1 MADSHG
7 QNFRPKGD
15 LPGRAAVEV
24 AEWLR
29 SLGLDRYEMAF
40 RENSVTA
47 EVLPDLTAEDL
58 KELGVAAVGHRRR
71 LLAAIAALRDDTISL
86 QSARSSD
93 DRHASI
99 SAGERRQI
107 TVLFCDIV
115 GSTPLAS
122 GLDPEDLRDI
132 LRTYQASVG
141 AAVAGQQGYVARFV
155 GDGVLAYFG
164 WPNADEAHAESAVRA
179 GLAIVEAIGPQQLSV
194 RVGIATGLVV
204 TDHLI
209 GAGTAQTVTAVG
221 ETPNLA
227 ARLQALAQPDT
238 VVVSEATRSHLGQ
251 MFELEDLGAVA
262 LKGFDRPV
270 RVWRARG
277 ATSATSR
284 SETVYAGTVT
294 PLIGRDEELSLLVHR
309 WRQSKAGEGRIVLL
323 SGEAGIGKSRLL
335 AALEDRLA
343 NEQRVSLRYFCSP
356 YHQDSPLYPI
366 VARMEREAGFI
377 RGDNA
382 EDRLRKLEVILAPA
396 QPTVDD
402 VALFASLWSIPTN
415 GRYPSLELS
424 PQQRK
429 VRTFASLLRRLSN
442 LANRKPVLMLFED
455 AHWSDPTSIELLDAV
470 VERVPA
476 LPVLLVVSYRPAF
489 VAPWFDLPNV
499 SLMALGR
506 LDRRDSTAL
515 AAQVVKDHILS
526 SPLLERIVI
535 QSDGVPLFI
544 EELTRAVLETPE
556 LDALG
561 ATLAIP
567 DTLQASLMARLDRLP
582 AAKVVAQIGS
592 VIGREFSHM
601 LLTSAAEVQDAE
613 LSEGLS
619 ELADSGLLFRRGAL
633 PDAVYSFKHALV
645 RDVVY
650 ASLPKT
656 PRQELHRRIGE
667 ALRDQL
673 RDHVETEPEVIAYHF
688 DQAGLKGPAV
698 EWWSKAGDLAL
709 QRSANTEAIA
719 HLEKALNLS
728 QELGDSEERRLSRLR
743 LQIIYGNALRVAR
756 GYAVPETKAAFA
768 LARDLARTIPDAPE
782 RFSADYGLWS
792 ASFLGGDLTAM
803 RDLANTFLRNVEG
816 QPELPETG
824 IAHRIGGMTSWFAGD
839 FVNARLY
846 LERAL
851 ACYDSERDSPL
862 AFRFGQDLAVPAM
875 AYIALTLWPLG
886 VGNPAGYLERAIAH
900 ALQTK
905 HVPTIAYAYL
915 HGSWFE
921 MLRRDRVSS
930 APYVRAYLNLTQ
942 EHVMPMWLAN
952 GAFHEGWQ
960 RWHAGDRDTGRAQM
974 HEGLALVREQGQT
987 VFMPLYRVLLAETEA
1002 DEGRNDAALAT
1013 VDSELARITE
1023 TGECWFLSEVQ
1034 RLQAEV
1040 ILKLRSTDTEAA
1052 EGAFAR
1058 AIEVARSQSAKR
1070 FELSAAKNLA
1080 RLLKRQGKS
1089 TEQRGLLT
1097 ILADGFDVSS
1107 DRKSSDRC

>member
-1 MADSHG
+1 
-7 QNFRPKGD
+7 
-15 LPGRAAVEV
+15 VEI
-24 AEWLR
+24 AGWLR
-29 SLGLDRYEMAF
+29 SLGLDRYEAAF
-40 RENSVTA
+40 RENSVTVD
-47 EVLPDLTAEDL
+47 VLPDLTADDL
-58 KELGVAAVGHRRR
+58 KELGISAVGHRRR
-71 LLAAIAALRDDTISL
+71 LLAAIAALRDETPAP
-86 QSARSSD
+86 QSARSFD
-93 DRHASI
+93 GQHGSI
-99 SAGERRQI
+99 PAGERRQI

-164 WPNADEAHAESAVRA
+164 WPNPDEAHAESAVRA
-179 GLAIVEAIGPQQLSV
+179 GLAIVDAIGPQQLSV

-270 RVWRARG
+270 KVWRARG

-294 PLIGRDEELSLLVHR
+294 PLIGRDEELNLLAHR
-309 WRQSKAGEGRIVLL
+309 WRQSKSGEGRIVLL

-335 AALEDRLA
+335 AALEERLA
-343 NEQRVSLRYFCSP
+343 NDQRVSLRYFCSP

-366 VARMEREAGFI
+366 AARMEREAGFI

-396 QPTVDD
+396 SPTVDD

-415 GRYPSLELS
+415 GRYPPQDLS

-429 VRTFASLLRRLSN
+429 VRTFASLLRRLSK
-442 LANRKPVLMLFED
+442 LASREPVLMLFED

-476 LPVLLVVSYRPAF
+476 LPVLLVVSYRPDF

-515 AAQVVKDHILS
+515 AAQVVKDQILS
-526 SPLLERIVI
+526 SPLLERIVM

-556 LDALG
+556 LDVVG
-561 ATLAIP
+561 MTLAIP

-601 LLTSAAEVQDAE
+601 ILTSAGEMQEAE
-613 LSEGLS
+613 LSEGLN
-619 ELADSGLLFRRGAL
+619 ELADSGLLFRRGVL
-633 PDAVYSFKHALV
+633 PDVFYSFKHALV

-667 ALRDQL
+667 ALRDQA
-673 RDHVETEPEVIAYHF
+673 ETEPEVIAYHF
-688 DQAGLKGPAV
+688 DQAGLRGPAV

-719 HLEKALNLS
+719 HLEKALELS
-728 QELGDSEERRLSRLR
+728 QELSDSEDRRLSRLR

-768 LARDLARTIPDAPE
+768 LARDLARTISDAPE

-851 ACYDSERDSPL
+851 ACYDSERDRPM

-886 VGNPAGYLERAIAH
+886 INNPTGYLEKAIAH

-921 MLRRDRVSS
+921 MLRRDRMRS
-930 APYVRAYLNLTQ
+930 APYVRAYLDLTE

-960 RWHAGDRDTGRAQM
+960 RWHAGDRDAGRARM
-974 HEGLALVREQGQT
+974 HEALALVREQGQT

-1002 DEGRNDAALAT
+1002 EEGRADAALAT
-1013 VDSELARITE
+1013 LNLELARITE
-1023 TGECWFLSEVQ
+1023 TGECWLLSEMHRVHG
-1034 RLQAEV
+1034 EV
-1040 ILKLRSTDTEAA
+1040 ILKSRATDTEAA
-1052 EGAFAR
+1052 EGAFAL
-1058 AIEVARSQSAKR
+1058 AIEVARRQSAKR
-1070 FELSAAKNLA
+1070 FEFYAAKSLA
-1080 RLLKRQGKS
+1080 SMWKRQGRR
-1089 TEQRGLLT
+1089 TGQGGLLT
-1097 ILADGFDVSS
+1097 ILSDEFDVSS
-1107 DRKSSDRC
+1107 ESQKSSDGSVQMGWWTTP